1 MCRMR
6 TQISLMN
13 KAQPNVTSPDGDA
26 ETLLFEAR
34 KSFQLAASAIGP
46 EEIERHAN
54 QGREYLRRAHEAAEL
69 KDSKPSYWRKAGS

>member
-6 TQISLMN
+6 THINSMN
-13 KAQPNVTSPDGDA
+13 KPQPNVTSPNGDA
-26 ETLLFEAR
+26 EGLLLEAR
-34 KSFQLAASAIGP
+34 KSFQLASHCLGP

-54 QGREYLRRAHEAAEL
+54 QGREYLRRAHAVAEL